1 MCLVAQGS
9 MSASHAAAGEVI
21 GTSHGCYDLN
31 CPHSLVPQIHTLRS
45 RSSVPYNVTMFGKR
59 TIVEVR
65 SELGLCGRSE
75 KLVSARTGYR
85 CVQKTTVGGHREKML
100 YTRQEYLPQEAPS
113 LQGLDLGCPVSTCET
128 HNFC

>member
-1 MCLVAQGS
+1 MFVFLSPEDYKEGMCLVAQGS

-45 RSSVPYNVTMFGKR
+45 WSSVPYNVTMFGKR
-59 TIVEVR
+59 TIDEVR

-75 KLVSARTGYR
+75 KLVSKNRIQ
-85 CVQKTTVGGHREKML
+85 V
-100 YTRQEYLPQEAPS
+100 
-113 LQGLDLGCPVSTCET
+113 
-128 HNFC
+128 